1 MELIQLLETK
11 RFEIVADAHKSLER
25 AQLKGYADV
34 GAETRQTYLDRLYSL
49 LVTSI
54 KERNLAK
61 IVQYAEQIAQ
71 ERYEADFSLL
81 EVQIAFNVLE
91 EAVWKRIIEEVPP
104 ADLAEAIGLVSTVHG
119 AGKDALARKY
129 VSLATNKTKVPLL
142 NLSALF
148 EGGEGS

>member
-11 RFEIVADAHKSLER
+11 QSEIVADAHKSLER
-25 AQLKGYADV
+25 VQLKRYTDA
-34 GAETRQTYLDRLYSL
+34 GAEKRQAYLEQLYKL

-61 IVQYAEQIAQ
+61 IVQYAEHIAQ
-71 ERYEADFSLL
+71 ERYEANFSLL
-81 EVQIAFNVLE
+81 EVQTGFNVLE
-91 EAVWKRIIEEVPP
+91 EAIWKRIVEDIPP

-119 AGKDALARKY
+119 AGKDALARQY
-129 VSLATNKTKVPLL
+129 VSLASKVKAPSL

-148 EGGEGS
+148 KGSEGT

>member
-11 RFEIVADAHKSLER
+11 QSEIVADAHKSLER
-25 AQLKGYADV
+25 VQLKRYTDA
-34 GAETRQTYLDRLYSL
+34 GAEKRQAYLEQLYKL

-61 IVQYAEQIAQ
+61 IVQYAEHIAQ
-71 ERYEADFSLL
+71 ERYEANFSLL
-81 EVQIAFNVLE
+81 EVQTGFNVLE
-91 EAVWKRIIEEVPP
+91 EAIWKRIVEEIPP

-129 VSLATNKTKVPLL
+129 VSLASKVKAPSL

-148 EGGEGS
+148 KGSEGT